1 MRAELVTVNEFPFS
15 LQSLSVIIQLVSKYE
30 VAIPHLMEFK
40 KLLHYFPPKDPS
52 IQLPLT
58 MFSSL
63 QLLIS
68 SFQVNSNAVALLIFV
83 FFFYSPLFIVSLS
96 QDVLLIRLRI

>member
-52 IQLPLT
+52 IQL
-58 MFSSL
+58 
-63 QLLIS
+63 
-68 SFQVNSNAVALLIFV
+68 
-83 FFFYSPLFIVSLS
+83 Y
-96 QDVLLIRLRI
+96 